1 MAQRTR
7 VQYAIGNVAKN
18 NPKAMTVLAELIR
31 TEQIDGFIIIELLSH
46 LKIKGEKIWKLY
58 EDCANKEIET
68 LKKTVL
74 VLATESFSEQEIQN
88 NLELQKAIPFI
99 DPTINITEEVE
110 EGFRNLDLLVINDF
124 AKETAEIVKPKIAEQ
139 VEEFQSV
146 LV

>member
-7 VQYAIGNVAKN
+7 VQEAIGNVAKN

-46 LKIKGEKIWKLY
+46 LQIKGEKIWKLY

-88 NLELQKAIPFI
+88 NLELKKAIPFI